1 MNLTKLT
8 NLLTA
13 AMRARRAART
23 NFESSDGSSRTCA
36 TRSSSRR
43 TSVARAACISL
54 CAVALLVALSACGGG
69 SGEVNVTAVSIT
81 PTAANVNLNG
91 QVQFT
96 GTVTLANGTSTSN
109 TVTPITWYV
118 NGIAGG
124 NSSIGTIVSST
135 LSVQVGIYTAPA
147 SANNVGNNGV
157 VQITGETPQ
166 YPGQTSKTTTITS
179 NSASVTVGLGSG
191 LAVSPTSATVPAG
204 GAFQFSGILN
214 NVSTTD
220 VTWAISSANGGN
232 IGSIDP
238 NTGIYTAPLYPPPGG
253 VITVTAT
260 SGTLTATA
268 TAQIVYSDASLTGPF
283 AFSYSGNN
291 NLGLLAVAGSF
302 VADGNGKITSGLSD
316 STGFL
321 GGPSGAVAFTGTYA
335 VGPDGRG
342 TAVISAGPGGGTTSA
357 WAFVLTNNQ
366 HAYMTR
372 FNSNITGSGSM
383 DQQNLNDLTTSDSVI
398 TGPYV
403 FRLAGSDS
411 TFQQLGAAGRF
422 TASGTG
428 VIPQTNA
435 VVDFN
440 DNGTVT
446 SADTTLHGSYAFDT
460 TQPNTGRGTLTLTS
474 NAIGTLNFA
483 FYTVDN
489 THLRIVET
497 DQNDYLVGEVF
508 SGLAGPNYNAASLP
522 SGNYPF
528 TVGGNSPT
536 GAYALGGIFTSDGAG
551 NISGGVSDSNNAGT
565 VALNATLSAST
576 YTVNAANSRIALTLG
591 TGTTPSTFAAYPTS
605 IGTALMLELDSAA
618 VAAGTGY
625 LQASTATAAPAGSV
639 AVGIGAQGIFYNNPS
654 AYGQN
659 LDAQVTL
666 PSLVATGGN
675 IDINNY
681 NAVYPSDPVNTTTT
695 GTATFATA
703 LTAPAAPGRGTGI
716 LSGKN
721 PNVTFGFVYYLI
733 DANTAVLLGSD
744 ATRTNLGQLAKQ
756 Y

>member
-8 NLLTA
+8 NLLNGTSGT
-13 AMRARRAART
+13 RRT
-23 NFESSDGSSRTCA
+23 NRMDFEVTKRSTRISA
-36 TRSSSRR
+36 TGNSA
-43 TSVARAACISL
+43 ARAACVTL
-54 CAVALLVALSACGGG
+54 CAVLLLMALTSCGGG
-69 SGEVNVTAVSIT
+69 SGNINVTTVAIT
-81 PTAANVNLNG
+81 PTAATVNLNQ

-96 GTVTLANGTSTSN
+96 ATVTLANGTSTSN

-124 NSSIGTIVSST
+124 SSSIGTIVSST
-135 LSVQVGIYTAPA
+135 LSVQTGIYTAPA
-147 SANNVGNNGV
+147 SATSVGNNGV

-166 YPGQTSKTTTITS
+166 YRGQSSKTTTITS

-214 NVSTTD
+214 NVSTTN
-220 VTWAISSANGGN
+220 VTWAISSANGGD

-253 VITVTAT
+253 VITVTGT

-357 WAFVLTNNQ
+357 WAFVMTNNQ

-372 FNSNITGSGSM
+372 FNANITGSGSM

-403 FRLAGSDS
+403 FRVAGSNAS
-411 TFQQLGAAGRF
+411 FEQLAAAGRF

-428 VIPQTNA
+428 VIPEANS

-440 DNGTVT
+440 NDGTVT
-446 SADTTLHGSYAFDT
+446 AADTTLSGSYAFDT

-497 DQNDYLVGEVF
+497 DQNHYLVGEVF
-508 SGLAGPNYNAASLP
+508 SGLAGPNYNAASLAT
-522 SGNYPF
+522 GNYPF
-528 TVGGNSPT
+528 TVGGTSPT
-536 GAYALGGIFTSDGAG
+536 GAYALGGIFASDGAG
-551 NISGGVSDSNNAGT
+551 NISGGVSDVNDAGA

-576 YTVNAANSRIALTLG
+576 YTVNAANSRVALTLN

-618 VAAGTGY
+618 VATGTGY
-625 LQASTATAAPAGSV
+625 LQASTATTAPVGSV
-639 AVGIGAQGIFYNNPS
+639 AVAIGAQGVFYNNPS
-654 AYGQN
+654 SYGQN
-659 LDAQVTL
+659 LDAQVTF
-666 PSLVATGGN
+666 PSLAATGGN

-681 NAVYPSDPVNTTTT
+681 NAVYPGDPVNTTTT
-695 GTATFATA
+695 GTSTIATA
-703 LTAPAAPGRGTGI
+703 ITAPKAPGRGTGT

-721 PNVTFGFVYYLI
+721 PNVTFGLVYYLI
-733 DANTAVLLGSD
+733 DANTALLLGSD
-744 ATRTNLGQLAKQ
+744 TTRTNIGQLGLQ

>member
-1 MNLTKLT
+1 MNLTILK
-8 NLLTA
+8 NLLSTN
-13 AMRARRAART
+13 RRTAART
-23 NFESSDGSSRTCA
+23 AITNASKL
-36 TRSSSRR
+36 
-43 TSVARAACISL
+43 AASL
-54 CAVALLVALSACGGG
+54 AAVALLLALTACGGG
-69 SGEVNVTAVSIT
+69 GSGNINVTAVAIT
-81 PTAANVNLNG
+81 PTAANVNLNQ

-96 GTVTLANGTSTSN
+96 ATVTLANGTDTSN
-109 TVTPITWYV
+109 TLTPITWYV

-124 NSSIGTIVSST
+124 NSSIGTITTST

-147 SANNVGNNGV
+147 TANGVGNNGV

-166 YPGQTSKTTTITS
+166 FPNQSTKTTTITS

-191 LAVSPTSATVPAG
+191 LSVSPTAATVPAG
-204 GAFQFSGILN
+204 GSFQFSGILN

-253 VITVTAT
+253 VITVTGT

-268 TAQIVYSDASLTGPF
+268 TAQIVYSAASLTGPF

-321 GGPSGAVAFTGTYA
+321 GGPSGGVSFTGTYT

-342 TAVISAGPGGGTTSA
+342 SAVISAGPGGGTTSA
-357 WAFVLTNNQ
+357 WAFVMTNNQ

-372 FNSNITGSGSM
+372 FNANITGSGQM

-403 FRLAGSDS
+403 FRVSGSNAQFEQLA
-411 TFQQLGAAGRF
+411 AAGRF

-428 VIPQTNA
+428 VIPQSDT
-435 VVDFN
+435 VVDWNN
-440 DNGTVT
+440 DGTVT
-446 SADTTLHGSYAFDT
+446 PADTTLHGTYAFDT
-460 TQPNTGRGTLTLTS
+460 TQPNTGRGTMQLSST
-474 NAIGTLNFA
+474 AIGTLNFA

-497 DQNDYLVGEVF
+497 DQNDYLAGEIF
-508 SGLAGPNYNAASLP
+508 SGLPNLVFNAASLP

-528 TVGGNSPT
+528 TVGGTSPT
-536 GAYALGGIFTSDGAG
+536 GAYALGGIFVSDGNG
-551 NISGGVSDSNNAGT
+551 NITSGVSDSNNSGT
-565 VALNATLSAST
+565 VALNTTLSAST
-576 YTVNAANSRIALTLG
+576 YSVNPDNSRIALTLN
-591 TGTTPSTFAAYPTS
+591 TGTTPSTFSAYPTS
-605 IGTALMLELDSAA
+605 AGSVLMLELDSAA
-618 VAAGTGY
+618 VAAGTAYTQTG
-625 LQASTATAAPAGSV
+625 SPTAPPAGSV
-639 AVGIGAQGIFYNNPS
+639 AMGIGAQGIFYNNAS

-659 LDAQVTL
+659 LDAQVNFI
-666 PSLVATGGN
+666 SLVASGGN

-681 NAVYPSDPVNTTTT
+681 NAVYPGDPVNTTTT
-695 GTATFATA
+695 GTATMATA
-703 LTAPAAPGRGTGI
+703 LTAATAPGRGTGI

-721 PNVTFGFVYYLI
+721 PNVTFGFVYYLVNA
-733 DANTAVLLGSD
+733 DTALTLGSD
-744 ATRTNLGQLAKQ
+744 TTRTNLGQFILQ
-756 Y
+756 F